1 MFLLSCYP
9 IFACMKAVFHHSN
22 DDPELHD
29 RIVSNIANLLDD
41 ETIDL
46 DAVALVANSGGLS
59 LLLKNSV
66 HREQVETLLDRGVRF
81 KQCHNTID
89 GTAIVKDD
97 LIDGVE
103 LVPSGVGELT
113 RLQNDGYA
121 YIKP

>member
-1 MFLLSCYP
+1 
-9 IFACMKAVFHHSN
+9 MKAVFHHSN
-22 DDPELHD
+22 DDTELHD
-29 RIVSNIANLLDD
+29 RIVSNIGNLLDD

-59 LLLKNSV
+59 LLLKDSV
-66 HREQVETLLDRGVRF
+66 HREQIETLLNRGVRF

-89 GTAIVKDD
+89 GTDIVKDN

-113 RLQNDGYA
+113 RLQNAGYA

>member
-1 MFLLSCYP
+1 
-9 IFACMKAVFHHSN
+9 MKAVFHHSN
-22 DDPELHD
+22 DDPERHD
-29 RIVSNIANLLDD
+29 RVLGNMANLLDD
-41 ETIDL
+41 ETISL

-59 LLLKNSV
+59 LLLKDSPYQE
-66 HREQVETLLDRGVRF
+66 RVETLLNRGVSF

-89 GTAIVKDD
+89 GTNITSED

-113 RLQNDGYA
+113 RLQHEGYA